1 MIPKHFRLMAE
12 FSYSAKDTGGQTVS
26 SSLQAADRKEAIRKI
41 RSRGM
46 TPIQVTSASGSAS
59 KPMSSQ
65 QKAKTNKAV
74 KKSKPMKAVKISRKH
89 GLPFLKNFYELHK
102 SGLPIAEALRILNK
116 RIKDP
121 AQATITKNLFRRVQ
135 EGKSLSDSLAE
146 MGKVFDGS
154 TINLI
159 GAGEMTGNLHE
170 VLSRLIDYME
180 NHREMRNRVIGS
192 LVYPCILLFAAI
204 GVVFFFLF
212 VLMPKMQTLFDQLS
226 GGQLP
231 MATRLLLGLAD
242 FFLYAG
248 PFLAVGGFLLVTSL
262 WRWHKTEKGGLFI
275 DRLLIRIP
283 LLGNMIIYAE
293 TTQITQTLGLLLENG
308 VTTVEAFKLTG
319 RTIGNR
325 YISKE
330 FVVVR
335 QKVSEGTA
343 VTKALENMEIMPE
356 IMLDLIAVGENTG
369 NLVPSFYEVTRMF
382 QKRLE
387 QILNTLTGVISL
399 GALLFAFMFVALIA
413 FGIVSAIFGVSQSL
427 SH

>member
-1 MIPKHFRLMAE
+1 MSE
-12 FSYSAKDTGGQTVS
+12 FLFSAKDADGQTVS
-26 SSLQAADRKEAIRKI
+26 SSLLATDRKEAIRKI
-41 RSRGM
+41 RGRGL
-46 TPIQVTSASGSAS
+46 TPIQVTSGNAPAS
-59 KPMSSQ
+59 KSQ
-65 QKAKTNKAV
+65 SVQN
-74 KKSKPMKAVKISRKH
+74 KSKASKVIEKDKPVKAVKISRRH

-121 AQATITKNLFRRVQ
+121 AQATITKKLLRNVQ
-135 EGKSLSDSLAE
+135 EGKSLSDSLAD

-170 VLSRLIDYME
+170 VLSRLIGYME
-180 NHREMRNRVIGS
+180 NRREMRNKVIGS
-192 LVYPCILLFAAI
+192 LVYPCILLIAAI
-204 GVVFFFLF
+204 SVVFLFLF
-212 VLMPKMQTLFDQLS
+212 VLMPKMQTLFDSL
-226 GGQLP
+226 GGKLP
-231 MATRLLLGLAD
+231 FATRLLLGLAD
-242 FFLYAG
+242 FFLIAG
-248 PFLAVGGFLLVTSL
+248 PFIIVGGFLTITGL
-262 WRWHKTEKGGLFI
+262 WRWHKTAKGGLVI
-275 DRLLIRIP
+275 DRALLRVP

-293 TTQITQTLGLLLENG
+293 TTQVTQTLGLLLENG

-319 RTIGNR
+319 RTIGNN
-325 YISKE
+325 YISE
-330 FVVVR
+330 RFRDVR

-343 VTKALENMEIMPE
+343 VTKALENMDIMPD
-356 IMLDLIAVGENTG
+356 IMLDLISVGENTG

-387 QILNTLTGVISL
+387 QILNTLTGVMSL

-413 FGIVSAIFGVSQSL
+413 FGIVSAIFSVSSSL